1 MRERIH
7 SDLTSPAVETYRT
20 ARNRVTEYPG
30 TIAAIVIGVGVTAAL
45 LWAARR
51 AGGWRNLEDQALGTA
66 RQGYG
71 DGGGGPGRFACFGGG
86 LGAAGEREFV
96 GEQAFHIRPI
106 GNRGPLV

>member
-51 AGGWRNLEDQALGTA
+51 AGGWRNLQDQALDTA
-66 RQGYG
+66 RQGYDYAREG
-71 DGGGGPGRFACFGGG
+71 YDRARE
-86 LGAAGEREFV
+86 AIRERAQRSQEYT
-96 GEQAFHIRPI
+96 Q
-106 GNRGPLV
+106 